1 MKKKNIALAL
11 SLLMIAG
18 SMVACGKKKGG
29 DKSSSE
35 EKPTV
40 SSVSE
45 ATTSEVATS
54 EVHEHA
60 FGDWTTTK
68 AATHMEEGEET
79 RTCACG
85 ETETRTVAKTTEHT
99 FGDWTTTKAATHM
112 EEGEEAR
119 TCACGETET
128 RPVGKLADH
137 AYGEWTVK
145 TPATHTSAGLEER
158 VCPCG
163 SKETRPIAKTSEHEF
178 GGWTTVKE
186 ATCTEAGTE
195 ERVCPCG
202 EKETRPGSPATGHD
216 LYSDWRMDE
225 TNHWRACKY
234 DPTEQVGKEAHNYN
248 QNLIKDEY
256 LVSGPLPFHG
266 STYHTSCICGKAGTS
281 TFNNTDY
288 AQVTSYTWVKEPTVD
303 DFGIIKCSYENF
315 DDYVFQIPELGNTAF
330 WDAGEEVEIPGG
342 KSKTYTYKTS
352 TIGLKNTAD
361 WTQANYD
368 SDITP
373 FARLML
379 TNLLRY
385 AGTPNGSFGTIGLS
399 YTMTAMNPTFSN
411 GYCAQTGEETFRFYI
426 EDVFSVEGKGT
437 AVTGKVEGA
446 SVSVGDKV
454 TFYKIGSTDT
464 VEYTVS
470 RLERFNQT
478 ITTAEPGTSVGMFFE
493 ENPERSTFS
502 RGSLIADPEG
512 NWTPTTSLT
521 GTLYLL
527 EVRHTPIQNNYRSNL
542 FINNIDVTAQ
552 YSFDGDLI
560 MPGANSANVTAT
572 LATSVYVFNQG
583 EFVMRETA
591 TIGYFVYG
599 GAEENCGT
607 YVNRVSVMAKSTLT
621 STPTKT
627 VVSQEHFVDEEGN
640 QFKDPM
646 MLEPTEVTSYE
657 LYVGVSGYGTI
668 AGRGTYLSCKANE
681 IYDTHEDLWTK
692 ENTNYV
698 TNTAYIGKQAV
709 VEYVDGEG
717 HGASKD
723 VIITGCEKLAD
734 GSYTFLCRGLES
746 DVAEKS
752 LRLYIVA

>member
-85 ETETRTVAKTTEHT
+85 EAETRTVAKTTEHT

-163 SKETRPIAKTSEHEF
+163 SKETRPIAKTTEHEF

-186 ATCTEAGTE
+186 ATCTEAATE

-202 EKETRPGSPATGHD
+202 EKETRQGSPATGHD

-225 TNHWRACKY
+225 TSHWRACKY
-234 DPTEQVGKEAHNYN
+234 DPTEQLEKAAHVYN
-248 QNLIKDEY
+248 QEVANADTLKAAAT
-256 LVSGPLPFHG
+256 P
-266 STYHTSCICGKAGTS
+266 TSSASYYKSCVCGKIGTEYFGVTGLVKATAS
-281 TFNNTDY
+281 T
-288 AQVTSYTWVKEPTVD
+288 WIKEPTVTD
-303 DFGIIKCSYENF
+303 YGVLKLQYEEYT
-315 DDYVFQIPELGNTAF
+315 DVVVMVPELGNEIF
-330 WDAGEEVEIPGG
+330 WVKGETNEIEGG
-342 KSKTYTYKTS
+342 SSVTYTYKNT
-352 TIGLKNTAD
+352 TTPLKESKAWED
-361 WTQANYD
+361 ANYD
-368 SDITP
+368 TEIQNVGSL
-373 FARLML
+373 AGLA
-379 TNLLRY
+379 LLRY
-385 AGTPNGSFGTIGLS
+385 LGAPHGSFGEAGFS
-399 YTMTAMNPTFSN
+399 YTLTTMNPTFSN
-411 GYCAQTGEETFRFYI
+411 GYCAQTGEETFRLYI
-426 EDVFSVEGKGT
+426 EDVFSIEGKGT

-454 TFYKIGSTDT
+454 TFYKVGSTDT

-470 RLERFNQT
+470 RLERLNQT

-527 EVRHTPIQNNYRSNL
+527 EVRHSPIQNNYRCSL
-542 FINNIDVTAQ
+542 YIKTIDVTAQ
-552 YSFDGDLI
+552 YSFDGDFI

-572 LATSVYVFNQG
+572 FATSVYVFNHG
-583 EFVMRETA
+583 ELVMREST
-591 TIGYFVYG
+591 TVGYFVYG

-607 YVNRVSVMAKSTLT
+607 YVNRVSVKAKSTLT
-621 STPTKT
+621 SDPVNT

-657 LYVGVSGYGTI
+657 LYVGVSGYGSIT
-668 AGRGTYLSCKANE
+668 GRGTYLSCKANE
-681 IYDTHEDLWTK
+681 IYDTHADLWTK

-709 VEYVDGEG
+709 IQYIDGEG
-717 HGASKD
+717 HAASKD
-723 VIITGCEKLAD
+723 VVISGCEKLND

-746 DVAEKS
+746 DDAAKS